1 MRIGRAIIIPVILAL
16 GASGSILVASIA
28 PAAATQAPNM
38 HVHPTVQHVGSRML
52 YHA

>member
-16 GASGSILVASIA
+16 GASGSILVASAASAA
-28 PAAATQAPNM
+28 PSQAPSM
-38 HVHPTVQHVGSRML
+38 HAHPSVQHVGSRML